1 MTELRYPFSALFWD
15 YARGIAGTVLCF
27 VILVT
32 IEWHNQ
38 LPWLFVGLTVLFAI
52 YTMTTIAKNV
62 ARFRVSEEGIECGG
76 FRKQSIRWGDLS
88 ELGLRYYPTSRSR
101 KKGWMTLTLKAKAS
115 PGGAGQRQDRIQP
128 ARLHRDRDPRRLGRQ
143 GKQTHGGPGN
153 RGQPDRARRFG
164 VTGGRCQ
171 WTSPCRSVP
180 MPILDRNSGDPM
192 AGSLLAVR
200 GLKIAFDLD
209 TGVLEA
215 VRGIDFRVPHG
226 KTVALVGESGSG
238 KSVVAQAIMGILP
251 KIARISGGQILFDRP
266 GRTAMARPHR
276 HRAASR
282 ATAR

>member
-115 PGGAGQRQDRIQP
+115 
-128 ARLHRDRDPRRLGRQ
+128 
-143 GKQTHGGPGN
+143 
-153 RGQPDRARRFG
+153 
-164 VTGGRCQ
+164 
-171 WTSPCRSVP
+171 
-180 MPILDRNSGDPM
+180 SGDP
-192 AGSLLAVR
+192 AS
-200 GLKIAFDLD
+200 LKI
-209 TGVLEA
+209 
-215 VRGIDFRVPHG
+215 
-226 KTVALVGESGSG
+226 ESN
-238 KSVVAQAIMGILP
+238 LP
-251 KIARISGGQILFDRP
+251 GFTEIA
-266 GRTAMARPHR
+266 T
-276 HRAASR
+276 RAAWAAKENKLMVDR
-282 ATAR
+282 VTADNLTALGVSA

>member
-101 KKGWMTLTLKAKAS
+101 KKGWMTLTLKA
-115 PGGAGQRQDRIQP
+115 R
-128 ARLHRDRDPRRLGRQ
+128 ARS
-143 GKQTHGGPGN
+143 GGPAN
-153 RGQPDRARRFG
+153 
-164 VTGGRCQ
+164 
-171 WTSPCRSVP
+171 
-180 MPILDRNSGDPM
+180 
-192 AGSLLAVR
+192 
-200 GLKIAFDLD
+200 LKID
-209 TGVLEA
+209 
-215 VRGIDFRVPHG
+215 
-226 KTVALVGESGSG
+226 SN
-238 KSVVAQAIMGILP
+238 LP
-251 KIARISGGQILFDRP
+251 GFTEIA
-266 GRTAMARPHR
+266 T
-276 HRAASR
+276 RAAWAAKENKLMVDR
-282 ATAR
+282 VTADNLTALGVSA